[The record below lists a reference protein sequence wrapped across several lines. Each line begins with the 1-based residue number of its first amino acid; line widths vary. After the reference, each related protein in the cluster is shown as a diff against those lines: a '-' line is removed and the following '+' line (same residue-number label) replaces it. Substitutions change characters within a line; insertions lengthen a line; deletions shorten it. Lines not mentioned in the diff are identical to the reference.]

1 GVISDSPFSHWPLS
15 LNLELISPVQIAI
28 DPLATPAWS
37 AGRTATSTT
46 EVLLHG
52 GRQVGSIVPQ
62 QMPADAH
69 SRRDEVPQIPFADYI
84 NTPVELT
91 AVDGGGI
98 TSASGWS
105 IASDVRT
112 LKMRTHEDRTRGVRR
127 AGQETLWTPQ
137 KQIMTDQEI
146 VCLLLTA

>member
-1 GVISDSPFSHWPLS
+1 MTPLFCIGFKR

-28 DPLATPAWS
+28 DPLATGAYS
-37 AGRTATSTT
+37 AGRTARITT
-46 EVLLHG
+46 EVVLYG
-52 GRQVGSIVPQ
+52 GGQVGSIVPQ
-62 QMPADAH
+62 QAPTDAH
-69 SRRDEVPQIPFADYI
+69 SRRDEIPQIPFADYI
-84 NTPVELT
+84 NTSVELT
-91 AVDGGGI
+91 TVDGGSI

>member
-1 GVISDSPFSHWPLS
+1 M

-28 DPLATPAWS
+28 DPFATPAYS
-37 AGRTATSTT
+37 AGRTARSTT

-62 QMPADAH
+62 QAPTDAH
-69 SRRDEVPQIPFADYI
+69 SRRNEVPQIPFAYYI
-84 NTPVELT
+84 KAPVELT

-105 IASDVRT
+105 IAIDVRT
-112 LKMRTHEDRTRGVRR
+112 LKVRTHQNRSRGVRR
-127 AGQETLWTPQ
+127 AGQPALGTPQ
-137 KQIMTDQEI
+137 IEIVTDQK
-146 VCLLLTA
+146 VMCLLLTS